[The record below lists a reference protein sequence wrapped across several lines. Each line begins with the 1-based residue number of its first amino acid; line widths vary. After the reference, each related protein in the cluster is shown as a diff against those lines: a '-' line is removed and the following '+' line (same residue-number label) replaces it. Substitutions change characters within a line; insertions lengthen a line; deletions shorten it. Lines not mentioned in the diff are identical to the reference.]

1 MVFSAESCIPLT
13 LESASHTGV
22 VECISHPSCNL
33 DMTLQT
39 LQSPSERHFTFGMLH
54 GQFASFPPNW
64 MEFQEDKFQITT
76 NFAVNI
82 RWYFFLRK
90 YNYKFL
96 PQLTFSSMESVT
108 VIPPLVDVQWYTPVF
123 PALLPRLTSVR
134 LARLM
139 KLLVLGLY
147 SSISN
152 L

>member
-1 MVFSAESCIPLT
+1 
-13 LESASHTGV
+13 
-22 VECISHPSCNL
+22 
-33 DMTLQT
+33 MTLQT
-39 LQSPSERHFTFGMLH
+39 LQSPSERHLTFGMLH
-54 GQFASFPPNW
+54 GQFASFPPNL
-64 MEFQEDKFQITT
+64 MEFLEDKFQITT
-76 NFAVNI
+76 NHI

-123 PALLPRLTSVR
+123 PALLPALTSVR
-134 LARLM
+134 FARLM